1 MNVEL
6 AQRKPRIAVIEGKVT
21 TTSLVVAEH
30 FEKNHRDVLRAIRDL
45 VGDAPADFNERNF
58 AFVEYI
64 DAKGETRPMCRMS
77 RDGFSLLAMGFT
89 GKQALQWKIA
99 YIDAF
104 NAMERALSEHAPAA
118 ADPEASALDTLSPRQ
133 FLQLYYG
140 LDRQMVSAAILWQ
153 LMLMGAH
160 REWVT
165 VSLRNL
171 IRGLGMHLS
180 ASGVHKAARRLEA
193 EGLIAMGSDLG
204 RTRFFVVAKTVRE
217 RIDGAL
223 AGACSLPGLPQPFA
237 GALPGKRLL
246 NS

>member
-1 MNVEL
+1 MTGTEL
-6 AQRKPRIAVIEGKVT
+6 VARKPRITVIDGKVT

-30 FEKNHRDVLRAIRDL
+30 FEKNHKDVLRAIEGL
-45 VGDAPADFNERNF
+45 VGDAPAEFNERNF
-58 AFVEYI
+58 ALVDYL
-64 DAKGETRPMCRMS
+64 DAKGESRPMYRLS

-89 GKQALQWKIA
+89 GKKALHWKIA

-104 NAMERALSEHAPAA
+104 NAMEQGLAGRAPAA
-118 ADPEASALDTLSPRQ
+118 ADPEASTLDAMSPRQ
-133 FLQLYYG
+133 FLQLYYA
-140 LDRQMVSAAILWQ
+140 LDRQLVSAAILWQ

-180 ASGVHKAARRLEA
+180 ASGVLKAARRLEA

-223 AGACSLPGLPQPFA
+223 AGVCSLPGLPQA
-237 GALPGKRLL
+237 GAKPAVKNLH
-246 NS
+246 